1 MENLKN
7 EFVVLFR
14 ELTDNELIERF
25 NQNVGTV
32 LGILQEDVM
41 SKHYSTNYN
50 TVILIAQP

>member
-41 SKHYSTNYN
+41 SKHYLTNYN